1 MIHIT
6 YFMICIMIQVD
17 AVLCYSQLY
26 VKLVLGSAA
35 HLSVSLGSRT
45 EMRANP
51 SLKPGTTTSASC
63 GFSSADIHPCTNDI
77 WYQVSPVIMLWW
89 SAEIALMATFYDL
102 ISKPFRVLICKL
114 IRLVVFYWTSM
125 VCSMTQ
131 YCFYISNSL
140 LKESR
145 PLKIRICWH
154 DVKRWNAAVE

>member
-35 HLSVSLGSRT
+35 HLSVRLGSRT

-77 WYQVSPVIMLWW
+77 WYQVSPVMMLWC
-89 SAEIALMATFYDL
+89 IFYDL
-102 ISKPFRVLICKL
+102 NSKPFRVLIYKL

-125 VCSMTQ
+125 VCSMMQ
-131 YCFYISNSL
+131 YCFYISSSL
-140 LKESR
+140 LKDSR

-154 DVKRWNAAVE
+154 DVKRWNATVE